1 MHFDTPGKISPN
13 VVDDKQPS
21 LIFTSRISFLL
32 LPLILNKTVV
42 VNKSPTLVFCVPIIR
57 SGVQAR

>member
-1 MHFDTPGKISPN
+1 
-13 VVDDKQPS
+13 
-21 LIFTSRISFLL
+21 L